1 MDKIY
6 SRKRIG
12 LPKIVLAFSNPSKKP
27 SPKKKR
33 IMMAIMVLII
43 AIATANGI
51 IQAITPI
58 YVGLCKDRA
67 KSVATIISNSEATA
81 VMKDY
86 EYEDIISIYRDK
98 DDKITMLKSNIIPI
112 NKIISDVGEKIQ
124 KRIDTQ
130 EDGVIYIR
138 LGSFLGSKILAG
150 RGPNV
155 PIKLSVIGSVETD
168 LRSEFKAAGINQTLH
183 RIYLQVD
190 CKIQILTP
198 FSPIEENISN
208 QVLLAENIIVGITPD
223 SYYNLEGLKQ
233 EQAVDV
239 IE

>member
-6 SRKRIG
+6 SRKRIR
-12 LPKIVLAFSNPSKKP
+12 LPQIVLAPSSLNKKP
-27 SPKKKR
+27 SPKRKKV
-33 IMMAIMVLII
+33 IIAIIVLII
-43 AIATANGI
+43 AVITANGV

-58 YVGLCKDRA
+58 YEGLCRDKA

-98 DDKITMLKSNIIPI
+98 NDKITMLKSNIIPI

-124 KRIDTQ
+124 KRINAQ

-150 RGPNV
+150 RGPNI
-155 PIKLSVIGSVETD
+155 PMKLSVIGSVETD
-168 LRSEFKAAGINQTLH
+168 LRSEFKSAGINQTLH

-233 EQAVDV
+233 EQAIDI